1 MDENMAVYADD
12 IKAHLHAAVEND
24 SLILPVLPE
33 ITLEVR
39 EVDDVDTV
47 MVARPQSC
55 A

>member
-1 MDENMAVYADD
+1 MAVYADD

-39 EVDDVDTV
+39 EVDDVEIV
-47 MVARPQSC
+47 IAARRQS
-55 A
+55 